1 MKFGSVEKPEEI
13 DFTLPDD
20 HPDTA
25 KVLSKYENGTPE
37 VYVGCAK
44 WSRKDLKGLY
54 PRGTKD
60 ELEYYGSQFNAVEL
74 NATFYRNFPS
84 RQVEEWRE
92 KVPSDFKFF
101 PKINRQISHRKWLAN
116 LGNTKENFLDSVV
129 HFKEKLGTIF
139 LQLREDF
146 SPKHFERVQ
155 KFIENWPDDI
165 PLAVELRHPEWFND
179 SDITADF
186 YSLLEE
192 NDIANVIVDT
202 AGRRDL
208 LHMRLTNNSAFI
220 RYVGANHRSD
230 YTRLDDW
237 AQRLKKWNDRG
248 LQNIR
253 FFVHQNEE
261 KASPKLSAYFIEKL
275 NETLGTG
282 LHVPNLEDGEQYDLF

>member
-1 MKFGSVEKPEEI
+1 MKFGSVEKPGEI

-20 HPDTA
+20 HPDTS
-25 KVLSKYENGTPE
+25 KILSKYENGTPE
-37 VYVGCAK
+37 IHVGCAK
-44 WSRKDLKGLY
+44 WSRNDLKGLY

-74 NATFYRNFPS
+74 NATFYRNFSS

-92 KVPSDFKFF
+92 KVSSDFKFF
-101 PKINRQISHRKWLAN
+101 PKINRRISHTKRLAN
-116 LGNTKENFLDSVV
+116 IGKTKENFLDCVV
-129 HFKEKLGTIF
+129 HFEEKLGTIF

-165 PLAVELRHPEWFND
+165 PLAVELRHPGWFND
-179 SDITADF
+179 SDTAVDF

-192 NDIANVIVDT
+192 NDVANVIVDT

-220 RYVGANHRSD
+220 RYVGANHPSD
-230 YTRLDDW
+230 YTRLDHW
-237 AQRLKKWNDRG
+237 VQRLKKWHEQG

-261 KASPKLSAYFIEKL
+261 KASPKLSAYFIK
-275 NETLGTG
+275 NINKTLGTK
-282 LHVPNLEDGEQYDLF
+282 LHVPNLEDGGQYDLF